1 MKVIN
6 KITKE
11 PVDNVAVTPD
21 GKILIKNKDGK
32 YEMYTGNDYLVIE
45 GIPSRKQFHMLL
57 ETMKGI
63 DTKMDQLNNV
73 LSETC
78 IDSILIFPTMK
89 DVVLKYLKEV
99 FHDDYD
105 VLYPFTCD
113 YDYGEL
119 WKDGS
124 IMIDG
129 KDVILNTIDDL
140 YDFLLRYF
148 IK

>member
-1 MKVIN
+1 MKVMN

-11 PVDNVAVTPD
+11 PVDNVAITPD
-21 GKILIKNKDGK
+21 GKILIKNKDGT
-32 YEMYTGNDYLVIE
+32 YEMYIGNDYLVIE
-45 GIPSRKQFHMLL
+45 GIPSRKQFHMFL
-57 ETMKGI
+57 ETMKDI
-63 DTKMDQLNNV
+63 DLKMDQLNDV

-89 DVVLKYLKEV
+89 DTVLKYLKEV

-113 YDYGEL
+113 YEYGEL
-119 WKDGS
+119 GKDSS

-129 KDVILNTIDDL
+129 KNVALKTIDNL
-140 YDFLLRYF
+140 YDFLIRNF
-148 IK
+148 K

>member
-1 MKVIN
+1 MKVMN

-21 GKILIKNKDGK
+21 GKILIKNKDGT
-32 YEMYTGNDYLVIE
+32 YEMYIGNDYLVIE
-45 GIPSRKQFHMLL
+45 GIPSRKQFHMFL
-57 ETMKGI
+57 ETMKDI
-63 DTKMDQLNNV
+63 DLKMDQLNDV

-78 IDSILIFPTMK
+78 IDSILIFPTIK
-89 DVVLKYLKEV
+89 DTVLKYLKEV

-113 YDYGEL
+113 YEYGEL
-119 WKDGS
+119 GKDGS

-129 KDVILNTIDDL
+129 KNVALKTIDNL
-140 YDFLLRYF
+140 YDFLIRNF
-148 IK
+148 K

>member
-1 MKVIN
+1 MKVMN

-21 GKILIKNKDGK
+21 GKILIKNKDGT
-32 YEMYTGNDYLVIE
+32 YEMYIGNDYLVIE
-45 GIPSRKQFHMLL
+45 GIPSRKQFHMFL
-57 ETMKGI
+57 ETMKDI
-63 DTKMDQLNNV
+63 DLKMDQLNDV

-89 DVVLKYLKEV
+89 DTVLKYLKEV

-113 YDYGEL
+113 YEYGEL
-119 WKDGS
+119 WKDDS

-129 KDVILNTIDDL
+129 KNVALKTIDNL
-140 YDFLLRYF
+140 YDFLIRNF
-148 IK
+148 K